1 MSHDE
6 SHSITRDDHRAV
18 ETHQSRSPYCRRPT
32 AGSMPDRR
40 NGRRADRSDRSNGR
54 DADRRCGRDDDSSGS
69 EPDDDERKRWK
80 YWTIQLLKNK

>member
-1 MSHDE
+1 
-6 SHSITRDDHRAV
+6 
-18 ETHQSRSPYCRRPT
+18 
-32 AGSMPDRR
+32 MPDRR